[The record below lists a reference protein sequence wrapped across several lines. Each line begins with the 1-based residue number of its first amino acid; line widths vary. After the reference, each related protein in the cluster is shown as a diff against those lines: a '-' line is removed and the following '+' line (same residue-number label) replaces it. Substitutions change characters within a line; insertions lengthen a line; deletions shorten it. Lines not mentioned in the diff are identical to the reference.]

1 MRVRTRS
8 RRAPVV
14 VRSPLGN
21 SNSRWSRQ
29 TRSVARKMNRATIA
43 PDTNTIP
50 KLWRSA
56 LTGENAPL
64 MSSGPTTPHNRAA
77 ITQPVSDNTARKA
90 GTITA
95 RRRRLAL
102 AGVSA
107 KSWPGSSRSPP
118 RQAAPDLRAP
128 RYRDNGSRQRSAGH
142 RPGCPATWSGTS
154 GSTLTLGALRVL
166 PERSLQPPVPCRSC
180 ALGRHG
186 QTIRRGHSDC
196 TANRAASGGGIGG
209 WTCRPG

>member
-107 KSWPGSSRSPP
+107 RATVTFASER
-118 RQAAPDLRAP
+118 DHLRA
-128 RYRDNGSRQRSAGH
+128 AI
-142 RPGCPATWSGTS
+142 RP
-154 GSTLTLGALRVL
+154 
-166 PERSLQPPVPCRSC
+166 
-180 ALGRHG
+180 
-186 QTIRRGHSDC
+186 
-196 TANRAASGGGIGG
+196 ASNNNEKLA
-209 WTCRPG
+209 RK